1 MTGKRSD
8 WVKTITTISILIT
21 MKKRKN
27 KKNKEKL
34 QKPRKDISELID
46 ELAYINEGE
55 NILNSKKFLDGLY
68 MLEHE

>member
-1 MTGKRSD
+1 
-8 WVKTITTISILIT
+8 

-34 QKPRKDISELID
+34 QKPRKDISQLID

-68 MLEHE
+68 MLEHEWISENA

>member
-1 MTGKRSD
+1 MTGA
-8 WVKTITTISILIT
+8 SIRLGKNNNHHIHLIT

-34 QKPRKDISELID
+34 QKPRKEISELID
-46 ELAYINEGE
+46 ELAYISEGE

-68 MLEHE
+68 MLEHD

>member
-1 MTGKRSD
+1 
-8 WVKTITTISILIT
+8 
-21 MKKRKN
+21 MKKKKN

-68 MLEHE
+68 MLDHE

>member
-1 MTGKRSD
+1 
-8 WVKTITTISILIT
+8 

-34 QKPRKDISELID
+34 QKPRKDISQLID

>member
-1 MTGKRSD
+1 
-8 WVKTITTISILIT
+8 
-21 MKKRKN
+21 MKQKKN

-34 QKPRKDISELID
+34 QKTRKDISELID

-55 NILNSKKFLDGLY
+55 NILNSKKFLDDLY

>member
-1 MTGKRSD
+1 MGKNNNHQ
-8 WVKTITTISILIT
+8 IHFIT

-27 KKNKEKL
+27 KRNKEKP

-46 ELAYINEGE
+46 ELAYINENE
-55 NILNSKKFLDGLY
+55 NILTSKKFLDDLY